1 MQTCR
6 PFRLSFPPVPP
17 PLDFS
22 FHFYSNREQ
31 QESVK
36 KRRFPF
42 RISVPKPA
50 KITITP
56 FHFWIAT
63 KKIILPQPTSTRAL
77 SISLL
82 PPRYVISPTPL
93 PTIVPL
99 HCSAPTNEC
108 AIRRRQPLPPPV
120 HPPPPAL
127 SSPANLP
134 KLAPPTDLPPPALP
148 PLAA

>member
-1 MQTCR
+1 MQTRR
-6 PFRLSFPPVPP
+6 PSRLLFPPVPRT
-17 PLDFS
+17 LDFS

-36 KRRFPF
+36 KRRFPSASQF
-42 RISVPKPA
+42 PNQRKSPSPL
-50 KITITP
+50 P
-56 FHFWIAT
+56 LPDCN
-63 KKIILPQPTSTRAL
+63 KKIILPQATSTRAL

-82 PPRYVISPTPL
+82 PPRYVISRTPL

-108 AIRRRQPLPPPV
+108 AIRRRQPLPPPA
-120 HPPPPAL
+120 HPPPLAL
-127 SSPANLP
+127 SSPTDLP